1 MFDAPDHLDKVA
13 RMAEVFGDEV
23 PVHLEF
29 ARVDG
34 VVKCFGLQLVRF
46 TTEARLEEIMRYH
59 WSNDCPVF
67 NPHTYVLESGGG
79 AVADP
84 AQFAL
89 KVEVDPYGLLNPG
102 RMPGWGAPS
111 GGFASRVA

>member
-1 MFDAPDHLDKVA
+1 MV
-13 RMAEVFGDEV
+13 EVFGDEV

-46 TTEARLEEIMRYH
+46 TSEARLEEIMRYH
-59 WSNDCPVF
+59 WSNGCPVF
-67 NPHTYVLESGGG
+67 NPHTFVLESGGG

-102 RMPGWGAPS
+102 KMPGWSAPS
-111 GGFASRVA
+111 GGFFSRAS